1 MTVRVERSGPVTTV
15 ILDRPAVR
23 NAVNGPTA
31 AALAEAF
38 ADFDADPDAS
48 VAVLFGAG
56 GTFCAGADLKALGSP
71 DGNTVEAGG
80 NGPMGPT
87 RMELSK
93 PVIAANLRACR
104 RGRA

>member
-15 ILDRPAVR
+15 ILDRPAVH

-56 GTFCAGADLKALGSP
+56 GTFCAGADLRWAAR
-71 DGNTVEAGG
+71 TA
-80 NGPMGPT
+80 T
-87 RMELSK
+87 RSR
-93 PVIAANLRACR
+93 PGATGR
-104 RGRA
+104 RLA